1 VHLKLEFDWT
11 MAPIYDVIAV
21 MPGSELPDE
30 WIVRGNHHDGWVN
43 GALDPTSGM
52 VAVLEEARA
61 IGRLAK
67 TGWRPKRTL
76 VYAAWDG
83 EEPGLLGSTEW
94 AETHAAEL
102 ARKAVVYINSDTNS
116 RGFLSLNG
124 SHTLERFLNQVA
136 RDVEDPSKK
145 VPAFD
150 RARAQVLTG
159 DDKDARKD
167 AKDRA
172 DLRLA
177 ALGSGSDYTPFLQ
190 HLGVAALDVSFG
202 GEEHY
207 GQYHSIYDSIDHFEK
222 WCDPGFT
229 YGVALSK
236 LGGRTVLRLANAE
249 TLPFEFTAFADAVG
263 KYLKEVQKL
272 ADDMREETAET
283 NRYIAERTFE
293 LAADQTQPFVAP
305 APKPAVPHLNFAPL
319 ENAVQHVKESAER
332 YEKAAKDGLPSA
344 LEKRKALDAKLL
356 SMERALTTK
365 EGLPGRPW
373 YVHQIYAPGQYT
385 GYGVKTLP
393 AVREA
398 IELRDFAE
406 AEKEGALVA
415 KVLDGYA
422 AEVDAAA
429 ALTKP

>member
-1 VHLKLEFDWT
+1 
-11 MAPIYDVIAV
+11 
-21 MPGSELPDE
+21 
-30 WIVRGNHHDGWVN
+30 
-43 GALDPTSGM
+43 
-52 VAVLEEARA
+52 
-61 IGRLAK
+61 
-67 TGWRPKRTL
+67 
-76 VYAAWDG
+76 
-83 EEPGLLGSTEW
+83 
-94 AETHAAEL
+94 
-102 ARKAVVYINSDTNS
+102 
-116 RGFLSLNG
+116 
-124 SHTLERFLNQVA
+124 
-136 RDVEDPSKK
+136 
-145 VPAFD
+145 
-150 RARAQVLTG
+150 
-159 DDKDARKD
+159 
-167 AKDRA
+167 
-172 DLRLA
+172 
-177 ALGSGSDYTPFLQ
+177 
-190 HLGVAALDVSFG
+190 
-202 GEEHY
+202 
-207 GQYHSIYDSIDHFEK
+207 
-222 WCDPGFT
+222 
-229 YGVALSK
+229 
-236 LGGRTVLRLANAE
+236 
-249 TLPFEFTAFADAVG
+249 
-263 KYLKEVQKL
+263 
-272 ADDMREETAET
+272 MREETAET